1 MNGPS
6 LMSSERKSGVKNG
19 TSGSFEEATFS
30 LFSLSRHLRLRIF
43 GKKLCKRR
51 LWRND
56 HFKCTHREISS
67 MWILAMSVCT
77 SQSTCSL
84 KLIRRIVRPQIW
96 LYLFSIINTQGCKLC
111 ASFNHPSLSFSSPS
125 SRFSLFH
132 VYTHCT
138 RLLLFSNNE
147 VVVPLYKLCTLFY

>member
-1 MNGPS
+1 MALLAHLKKRLFPYFHVICAWK
-6 LMSSERKSGVKNG
+6 SSR
-19 TSGSFEEATFS
+19 
-30 LFSLSRHLRLRIF
+30 
-43 GKKLCKRR
+43 KKLCKRR

-67 MWILAMSVCT
+67 MRISAMSVCT

-111 ASFNHPSLSFSSPS
+111 ASFNHPSLSFFSPS
-125 SRFSLFH
+125 SCLLPC

-147 VVVPLYKLCTLFY
+147 VVVPLYKLCILFY